1 MIERLKAQFNKKYT
15 TISVYVIFTVLI
27 IFALAYTATQI
38 NNIFGV
44 IGNALSYI
52 TKLLTP
58 VFIGIVI
65 AYILDPLVAVF
76 EKLYKKVKF
85 LKFRK
90 DEKYRS
96 LSVFSCILVILFVIF
111 LLVGIFIFS
120 ITKQISGINMEE
132 FIKVTTNYI
141 NSFSESLKGIEGN
154 LAAFNIESNALEQY
168 IVQISTILMTALSNF
183 ANNLTANA
191 LNISGYVSNF
201 IFGLII
207 AIYLLL
213 DKKEFL
219 KYGDVFSRALFS
231 DRVQKKIKSYW
242 NDFDNIFSGYIRG
255 QLLDA
260 LFMSVVLSISL
271 SVIGI
276 KFGAL
281 IGVLA
286 GLCNLIP
293 YFGPIVAFAG
303 TVFFGVLNAQYSRVV
318 IAIITLLIVQQ
329 IDGTIIGPKLLGNSV
344 SLKPVFIL
352 IAVIV
357 GASIGGVAGMVLAV
371 PVAALVK
378 LFIKRFIEG
387 RLKEKELQSGNFIDI
402 G

>member
-1 MIERLKAQFNKKYT
+1 MLEKIKSQFNKKYT
-15 TISVYVIFTVLI
+15 TISLYVILTAII
-27 IFALAYTATQI
+27 IFILAYTAI
-38 NNIFGV
+38 RLDIV
-44 IGNALSYI
+44 IKDIRGILAYI
-52 TKLLTP
+52 GGLLTP

-65 AYILDPLVAVF
+65 AYILDPLVGLF
-76 EKLYKKVKF
+76 EKLFRKSKL
-85 LKFRK
+85 LKFK
-90 DEKYRS
+90 NEKKYRS
-96 LSVFSCILVILFVIF
+96 FAVFSCIILI
-111 LLVGIFIFS
+111 LLFIILLIGLFIFS
-120 ITKQISGINMEE
+120 ITKQFSSIRIDE
-132 FIKVTTNYI
+132 FVQIITNYI
-141 NSFSESLKGIEGN
+141 NSFSNSLKGIEDN
-154 LAAFNIESNALEQY
+154 LASFNIEWDALEKY
-168 IVQISTILMTALSNF
+168 IGKLSTILVTALSNF
-183 ANNLTANA
+183 ANNLTVNA
-191 LNISGYVSNF
+191 LSISGSVSNF

-213 DKKEFL
+213 DKEEFIRYI
-219 KYGDVFSRALFS
+219 KKFSRALFS
-231 DRVQKKIKSYW
+231 DKMENKLHGFW

-303 TVFFGVLNAQYSRVV
+303 TILFGVLNAQYINVI
-318 IAIITLLIVQQ
+318 IAIAVLLVIQQ
-329 IDGTIIGPKLLGNSV
+329 IDGTIVGPKLLGNSV

-357 GASIGGVAGMVLAV
+357 GAGIGGVVGMVLAV
-371 PVAALVK
+371 PVAAMIK
-378 LFIKRFIEG
+378 LFLKRYIDG
-387 RLKEKELQSGNFIDI
+387 KLKEKEALNI
-402 G
+402 

>member
-38 NNIFGV
+38 DGIFRV
-44 IGNALSYI
+44 IGGSLSYI

-76 EKLYKKVKF
+76 EKLYKRVKF
-85 LKFRK
+85 LKLQK
-90 DEKYRS
+90 IEKYRS
-96 LSVFSCILVILFVIF
+96 LSVFSCIIVILFVIF

-120 ITKQISGINMEE
+120 ITKQISGINMED

-168 IVQISTILMTALSNF
+168 IVQLSTILMTTLSNF
-183 ANNLTANA
+183 ANNLTTNA

-219 KYGDVFSRALFS
+219 KYGDIFSRALFS
-231 DRVQKKIKSYW
+231 DKVQKKIKSYW
-242 NDFDNIFSGYIRG
+242 HDFDNIFSGYIRG

-260 LFMSVVLSISL
+260 LFMSVVLSLSL
-271 SVIGI
+271 SIIGI

-303 TVFFGVLNAQYSRVV
+303 TVFFGVLNAQYSRVI
-318 IAIITLLIVQQ
+318 IAIVALLIVQQ

-357 GASIGGVAGMVLAV
+357 GAGIGGVAGMVLAV
-371 PVAALVK
+371 PVAALIK
-378 LFIKRFIEG
+378 LFIKRFIEE
-387 RLKEKELQSGNFIDI
+387 RLKEKELQKDNSIDSV
-402 G
+402 

>member
-1 MIERLKAQFNKKYT
+1 
-15 TISVYVIFTVLI
+15 
-27 IFALAYTATQI
+27 LAYTATQI
-38 NNIFGV
+38 DGIFKV
-44 IGNALSYI
+44 IGGALSYI

-76 EKLYKKVKF
+76 EKLYKRVKF

-90 DEKYRS
+90 NEKYRS

-154 LAAFNIESNALEQY
+154 LATFNIESNALEQY
-168 IVQISTILMTALSNF
+168 IVQISTILMTTLSNF
-183 ANNLTANA
+183 ANNLTTNA

-213 DKKEFL
+213 DKKEFV
-219 KYGDVFSRALFS
+219 KYGDIFSRALFS
-231 DRVQKKIKSYW
+231 DKVQQKIKSYW
-242 NDFDNIFSGYIRG
+242 HDFDNIFSGYIRG

-271 SVIGI
+271 SIIGI

-293 YFGPIVAFAG
+293 YFGPIVAFVG

-318 IAIITLLIVQQ
+318 IAIVTLLIVQQ
-329 IDGTIIGPKLLGNSV
+329 IDGTIVGPKLLGNSV

-357 GASIGGVAGMVLAV
+357 GAGIGGVAGMVLAV
-371 PVAALVK
+371 PVAALIK
-378 LFIKRFIEG
+378 LFIKRFIEE
-387 RLKEKELQSGNFIDI
+387 RLKEKELKKENSIDI